1 MSNVNRVCLVG
12 GSGFVG
18 RHVAERLAARGTRVI
33 IPTRNRERAKADLIV
48 LPSVELVT
56 ADVNDP
62 GQLAELASGCDAMV
76 NLVGILHESRPGG
89 FRRAHLTLTEQAL
102 DVCRRLG
109 IGRYLHMSALG
120 ADPGGPSEYLRTK
133 GEAELRV
140 AQAQAEG
147 LATTVFR
154 PSVIFGD
161 GDSFLSLFA
170 RLLAIAPFVPLG
182 SPDARFQPVWVE
194 DVAHA
199 FVCALDL
206 PQTIGQRYDLVG
218 PEVFTLRELVQMV
231 GRITGRDRQVI
242 GLSDGLSRLQA
253 RVFGLLPVKLIT
265 LDNYLSMKVDNVS
278 SMPYPAVFGRTASAL
293 EPIARQY
300 LGNATP
306 RARYDAFRHRAGR

>member
-1 MSNVNRVCLVG
+1 MNINRVCLVG

-18 RHVAERLAARGTRVI
+18 RHIAERLAAQGVRVI

-56 ADVNDP
+56 ADVHDP
-62 GQLAELASGCDAMV
+62 VQLAAAAAGCGAMI
-76 NLVGILHESRPGG
+76 NLVGILHERRAGD

-102 DVCRRLG
+102 DVCRRQD

-120 ADPGGPSEYLRTK
+120 AGTGAPSEYQRTK

-140 AQAQAEG
+140 VQARASG
-147 LATTVFR
+147 LATTIFR

-170 RLLAIAPFVPLG
+170 KLLAISPFVPLG
-182 SPDARFQPVWVE
+182 SPDARFQPIWVE

-199 FVCALDL
+199 FVASLDL
-206 PQTIGQRYDLVG
+206 PQTVGQRYDLVG
-218 PEVFTLRELVQMV
+218 PEVFTLRELVRLV
-231 GRITGRDRQVI
+231 GRITGRERPVI

-253 RVFGLLPVKLIT
+253 RLFGLLPVKLIT
-265 LDNYLSMKVDNVS
+265 LDNYRSMQVDNVS
-278 SMPYPAVFGRTASAL
+278 EMPYPPLFDRQVSAL

-300 LGNATP
+300 LGNETP
-306 RARYDAFRHRAGR
+306 RARYQAFRSGAGR